1 MGGGNDTISCTGN
14 LAALISISVDGGAGN
29 DTILGSN
36 GIDTLIGG
44 LGNDFV
50 DGQQNNDFAFLG
62 AGNDTFQWDPGDGS
76 DTIEGQSEI
85 DTLVFNGS
93 NSAESLEVS
102 ANGGRVR
109 VTRNLANIVLDL
121 DDMEKLNFNALGG
134 ADIFTASDLAGTDA
148 NEVNVFLAVAGLSDG
163 QVDTVVFNGTTGVD
177 TIVVNGNAAGVSV
190 LGMFATVNVYGADS
204 TQDLLTVNLL
214 SGDDVLDA
222 AGLSATGIL
231 LTANGGD
238 GDDALTGGDGAALRQ
253 WLSGLYTAGQLINTF
268 ELLNGLNTRIHESFR
283 YVPRDEHGVQSPAQ
297 TIMLGTGSCRDYA
310 VMLMEAVRHWGFGA
324 RFVTGY
330 IQMEE
335 GQHGATHAWTE
346 IYIPG
351 AGWRGFDPTNNCF
364 TGWDHVSVA
373 VARDPEKASPLS
385 GVWEGPADAFDRME
399 VTVQVVKV

>member
-1 MGGGNDTISCTGN
+1 MKRIKITHKTAYFYRTPVVFGAHRALVRPREGHWVHIESALFEVNPTPNTRWIHDIYGNSI
-14 LAALISISVDGGAGN
+14 ALMTFAEPSQELSVY
-29 DTILGSN
+29 
-36 GIDTLIGG
+36 
-44 LGNDFV
+44 
-50 DGQQNNDFAFLG
+50 
-62 AGNDTFQWDPGDGS
+62 
-76 DTIEGQSEI
+76 SEI
-85 DTLVFNGS
+85 VV
-93 NSAESLEVS
+93 AHYLENPLDFLIDPIALS
-102 ANGGRVR
+102 YPFQYSTDEQIELIPYR
-109 VTRNLANIVLDL
+109 LA
-121 DDMEKLNFNALGG
+121 
-134 ADIFTASDLAGTDA
+134 S
-148 NEVNVFLAVAGLSDG
+148 
-163 QVDTVVFNGTTGVD
+163 
-177 TIVVNGNAAGVSV
+177 
-190 LGMFATVNVYGADS
+190 YPR
-204 TQDLLTVNLL
+204 
-214 SGDDVLDA
+214 
-222 AGLSATGIL
+222 
-231 LTANGGD
+231 
-238 GDDALTGGDGAALRQ
+238 DGAALRQ

-399 VTVQVVKV
+399 VIVQVVKV